1 MSNFTQLLT
10 NKKFD
15 PNRITAMFVFGW
27 SQSPVGDT
35 SRQLIDAYIER
46 GDQNFLVLDWSDY
59 SVGLYMP
66 VLIKISQISRMMGR
80 VLMRMCKKGLKA
92 ENFHCVGHS
101 FGAHSCGIMGR
112 EIIAISDGKYKIGR

>member
-1 MSNFTQLLT
+1 
-10 NKKFD
+10 
-15 PNRITAMFVFGW
+15 MFVFGW
-27 SQSPVGDT
+27 TQSPIGDT

-59 SVGLYMP
+59 SVGLYTP

-80 VLMRMCKKGLKA
+80 VLMRMFKKGFSA

-101 FGAHSCGIMGR
+101 LGAHSCGIMGR
-112 EIIAISDGKYKIGR
+112 EIIAISNGNYKIGR